1 MEKIT
6 YLVANYNCSKY
17 IKECIES
24 LERQTSDRWLCII
37 CDDASTDNSVDVIT
51 ALLNQNIKLIRNHIN
66 LGYVETLKRLIQE
79 AETDIVGFLDGDDA
93 LFPEATEEMLGIYD
107 NNRNAEFVYARLQ
120 LFDETLKISGG
131 TLGREIKP
139 GKTSLKSGFITKLFT
154 FRKCAYY
161 RTEGLNKEL
170 LYAEDRDL
178 VLKLEEVT
186 LPIFLNKILYKYR
199 VNPGSQSHDSEKR
212 EIGLVNYIKA
222 KKEALRRRKITG
234 LDNIMHELIMKLDY
248 VEWSNNYNEFTI
260 CLAIYCRRI
269 LWAIDIWL
277 KIRSNGELRRL
288 RIKK

>member
-24 LERQTSDRWLCII
+24 LEKQTSDRWLCII
-37 CDDASTDNSVDVIT
+37 CDDASNDNSVDVIT
-51 ALLNQNIKLIRNHIN
+51 SYLSQNIKLIKNNSN
-66 LGYVETLKRLIQE
+66 LGYIETLERLIQE

-93 LFPEATEEMLGIYD
+93 LFPEATEAMLSIYD
-107 NNRNAEFVYARLQ
+107 KNRDAEFVYSRLQ
-120 LFDETLKISGG
+120 LFDETLTPSEG

-154 FRKCAYY
+154 FRKSAYY
-161 RTEGLNKEL
+161 RTEGLNKEV

-178 VLKLEEVT
+178 ALKLEEVT
-186 LPIFLNKILYKYR
+186 FPIFLNKILYKYR
-199 VNPGSQSHDSEKR
+199 VILGSQSHDFERR

-222 KKEALRRRKITG
+222 KKEALRRRKIKG
-234 LDNIMHELIMKLDY
+234 LDKIMHEQMMNLDY
-248 VEWSNNYNEFTI
+248 IEWSNRYSEFTI
-260 CLAIYCRRI
+260 WLAIYFRRI

-277 KIRSNGELRRL
+277 KIRSDGKLRRS
-288 RIKK
+288 